1 MKIIF
6 ACNCVFIGFGIT
18 GKPEHNPHNNLSEG
32 YLLTII
38 KKHQT
43 RTILC
48 GTAFLGSFLLFCLEP
63 YIGRK
68 LTPLFGGSAHVWL
81 VCLSAYQLLILAGY
95 CYAHVA
101 SAKTDRLH
109 LFLLTIPLMV
119 LPVGMLM
126 TFPIPDHSFLW
137 TTLFALGLAL
147 PFVLLASTTVILQ
160 KWFGDSGEPYVIY
173 GASNAGALTALISYP
188 FVIEP
193 LAGLRYQGILWM
205 TGYVLY
211 VLMVVFSF
219 YISRPSGSENSMAT
233 KLFDAEKAGNK
244 PSMKIF
250 LYWTLLSGS
259 TSAFLVTITNI
270 TISEIGSFP
279 LVWMMPLAL
288 YLISF
293 TVTFR
298 PTCQAA
304 FAFSRFWPE
313 TLLLGVVLFLI
324 GSGRLWVHPGH
335 WVVFFAVCVMLHRI
349 LYEQRPHPNYL
360 SVFYMGIALG
370 GSAGGMIASL
380 AAPLIFPG
388 FWEYPL
394 LAVIMSILFIHRYG
408 REMVSFWR
416 CSSRRVCM
424 IRFIP
429 VLFLTGLAI
438 IMGITAGFEDTRS
451 TRRNY
456 YGVSRV
462 VDSTVAGKQGEIVR
476 SLISGSTVHG
486 VQFLD
491 KRKKRIPTL
500 YYHPESGLADIFKII
515 PSHARIAAIGLG
527 VGAIGAYTRPNDL
540 LHIYELNP
548 EIFAMANQWFT
559 YLVEAPARPRVMI
572 GDGRLALQNQDIFYD
587 LIFVDAFSGEG
598 IPSHLLTREAIEIY
612 RDRLKEHGVILF
624 HVTNR
629 YYDLRPVL
637 KVTAKSLKLHV
648 ATKSTETIL
657 GEATKPVRADYL
669 ALTSDNLISQRLTNL
684 GWVNA
689 DRMDTAINC
698 RVWTDDYINMLVPL
712 AAKWNMLFRK

>member
-1 MKIIF
+1 METI
-6 ACNCVFIGFGIT
+6 
-18 GKPEHNPHNNLSEG
+18 EH
-32 YLLTII
+32 
-38 KKHQT
+38 HQT
-43 RTILC
+43 RIILS
-48 GTAFLGSFLLFCLEP
+48 GTAFLGSFLLFCLEL

-81 VCLSAYQLLILAGY
+81 VCLTAYQLLILAGY
-95 CYAHVA
+95 CYAHIA
-101 SAKTDRLH
+101 SKETDRLH

-126 TFPIPDHSFLW
+126 TFPIPNHSFPW
-137 TTLFALGLAL
+137 TILFALGLAL

-160 KWFGDSGEPYVIY
+160 KWFGDSGEPYVLY
-173 GASNAGALTALISYP
+173 GASNAGALTALIGYP
-188 FVIEP
+188 FFIEP

-211 VLMVVFSF
+211 FLMVVFSF
-219 YISRPSGSENSMAT
+219 CISRPSGSENSITT
-233 KLFDAEKAGNK
+233 KLFDAEKAVNK
-244 PSMKIF
+244 PSMRRF
-250 LYWTLLSGS
+250 LYWTLLGGS
-259 TSAFLVTITNI
+259 TSALLVTVTNI
-270 TISEIGSFP
+270 TTSEVGSFP
-279 LVWMMPLAL
+279 LVWMTPLAL

-293 TVTFR
+293 IVAFR
-298 PTCQAA
+298 PTCKAA
-304 FAFSRFWPE
+304 FVFSRFWPE

-335 WVVFFAVCVMLHRI
+335 WVVFFAVCVMLHRV
-349 LYEQRPHPNYL
+349 LYEQRPHPDYL
-360 SVFYMGIALG
+360 SVFYVGLALG

-380 AAPLIFPG
+380 VVPLIFPG

-394 LAVIMSILFIHRYG
+394 LAVIVSILFIHRYG
-408 REMVSFWR
+408 RETVSFWR
-416 CSSRRVCM
+416 RSSRWVCM

-438 IMGITAGFEDTRS
+438 IMSITAGVEDTKS

-462 VDSTVAGKQGEIVR
+462 VDAAVAGKQGEIVR

-540 LHIYELNP
+540 LNIYELNP
-548 EIFAMANQWFT
+548 EIFALASQWFT
-559 YLVEAPARPRVMI
+559 YLVEAPARPCVMI
-572 GDGRLALQNQDIFYD
+572 GDGRLALQKQDIFYD
-587 LIFVDAFSGEG
+587 FIFVDAFSGEG

-612 RDRLKEHGVILF
+612 LYRLKEHGVILF

-648 ATKSTETIL
+648 VTKSTETTL

-669 ALTSDNLISQRLTNL
+669 ALTSDSLISQRLTNL
-684 GWVNA
+684 GWINA

-712 AAKWNMLFRK
+712 AAKWNLLSRK

>member
-1 MKIIF
+1 MKQ
-6 ACNCVFIGFGIT
+6 
-18 GKPEHNPHNNLSEG
+18 
-32 YLLTII
+32 
-38 KKHQT
+38 HQT
-43 RTILC
+43 RTILS
-48 GTAFLGSFLLFCLEP
+48 GTAFLGSFLLFCLEL

-68 LTPLFGGSAHVWL
+68 FTPLFGGSAHVWL
-81 VCLSAYQLLILAGY
+81 VCLATYQLLILAGY
-95 CYAHVA
+95 YYASVV
-101 SAKTDRLH
+101 STKTDRLH
-109 LFLLTIPLMV
+109 LYLLTFPLIV
-119 LPVGMLM
+119 LTVGMFM
-126 TFPIPDHSFLW
+126 TFPITNHFFTW
-137 TTLFALGLAL
+137 TALSAMGLAL

-160 KWFGDSGEPYVIY
+160 KWFGDFGEPYALY
-173 GASNAGALTALISYP
+173 GASNAGALTALIAYP
-188 FVIEP
+188 FFIEP

-205 TGYVLY
+205 TVYVLY

-219 YISRPSGSENSMAT
+219 CISRPSGSENSITT
-233 KLFDAEKAGNK
+233 KLFDAEKTVNK
-244 PSMKIF
+244 PSMRRF
-250 LYWTLLSGS
+250 LYWTLLGGS
-259 TSAFLVTITNI
+259 TSALLVTVTNI
-270 TISEIGSFP
+270 TTSEVGSFP

-293 TVTFR
+293 IVAFR
-298 PTCQAA
+298 PTCKAA
-304 FAFSRFWPE
+304 FVFSRFWPE

-335 WVVFFAVCVMLHRI
+335 WVVFFAVCVMLHRV
-349 LYEQRPHPNYL
+349 LYEQRPHPDYL
-360 SVFYMGIALG
+360 SVFYVGLALG

-380 AAPLIFPG
+380 VVPLIFPG

-394 LAVIMSILFIHRYG
+394 LTVIVSILFIRRYG
-408 REMVSFWR
+408 RETVSFWR
-416 CSSRRVCM
+416 RSSRWVCM
-424 IRFIP
+424 ICFIP

-438 IMGITAGFEDTRS
+438 IMSITTGVEDTKS

-462 VDSTVAGKQGEIVR
+462 VDAAVAGKQGEIVR

-548 EIFAMANQWFT
+548 EIFALASQWFT

-612 RDRLKEHGVILF
+612 LYRLKEHGIILF

-648 ATKSTETIL
+648 ATKSTETTL

-669 ALTSDNLISQRLTNL
+669 ALTSDSLISQRLTNL

-712 AAKWNMLFRK
+712 AAKWNLLSRK